1 MFLWQ
6 QSRFDNTCS
15 EGVNIIWMEQTHTNG
30 MRATIV
36 LLTYLDT
43 EVISWW
49 KQAKS
54 PEIT

>member
-6 QSRFDNTCS
+6 QSRFDNACS
-15 EGVNIIWMEQTHTNG
+15 EGVSIIWMEQTHTNG

-43 EVISWW
+43 EVIS
-49 KQAKS
+49 QQTQVKS
-54 PEIT
+54 